1 MEKVQDKFTSP
12 EIQNEI
18 LSIMALYILRG
29 IATSISGKKYTIMVD
44 ETIDISNTE
53 QLVVCLRYV
62 DDNLDIVEETIGY
75 YSVESTMDGQIQ

>member
-12 EIQNEI
+12 DEI

>member
-18 LSIMALYILRG
+18 ISIMALYVLRG

-44 ETIDISNTE
+44 ETTDISNTE
-53 QLVVCLRYV
+53 QYW
-62 DDNLDIVEETIGY
+62 
-75 YSVESTMDGQIQ
+75 